1 MKKLIIIFSSIT
13 LLFSC
18 SKKEETVKEEHVIS
32 ANGMQIALTDMQ
44 KKNAKI
50 ESSPLNNQNMG
61 NKILL
66 HGQIDVPPQAM
77 AGVSSNTGGIVKVSR
92 FMEGN
97 YVPRGQTLAVI
108 ENPELAQLQQDYLQ
122 AKSNLGYAQKD
133 YERQKYLN
141 QYQATSQKQMQ
152 KAQNDAQ
159 TQSAAVS
166 GMASKMRAYGIN
178 PNSVSSGNIRKQIAV
193 VSPISGYIS
202 KVNVT
207 LGQFVSP
214 AEVLFEVVNSSK
226 THLALKVFERDLG
239 KISVG
244 QTVFAYSNQ
253 NQEKKYRANVALI
266 GKDFAPDRSVLVHCE
281 LVDNSPVLIPGTFMN
296 AEIETDT
303 QEGYIISDDAVVT
316 WEGKQYIFEEVKKN
330 TYKMFPV
337 TIGNSENGYTQ
348 LLNFTNENASKTF
361 VTKGAYQLLM
371 ALKNVEE

>member
-1 MKKLIIIFSSIT
+1 MKKLIIICSAAA

-32 ANGMQIALTDMQ
+32 ANGTQITLTDLQ

-50 ESSPLNNQNMG
+50 EVSPLNNQNMG

-97 YVPRGQTLAVI
+97 YVSRGQTLAVI

-133 YERQKYLN
+133 YDRQKYLH
-141 QYQATSQKQMQ
+141 QYQATSTKQMQ
-152 KAQNDAQ
+152 KAQNEAQ
-159 TQSAAVS
+159 MQNAAVS
-166 GMASKMRAYGIN
+166 GMASKMRSYGIN
-178 PNSVSSGNIRKQIAV
+178 PISVSSGNIRKQIAV

-202 KVNVT
+202 RVNVT

-214 AEVLFEVVNSSK
+214 AEVLFEVVNSSR

-253 NQEKKYRANVALI
+253 NPEKKYRANVALI

-281 LVDNSPVLIPGTFMN
+281 LVDNSPLLIPGTFMN

-303 QEGYIISDDAVVT
+303 QEGYIVPDDAVVT
-316 WEGKQYIFEEVKKN
+316 WEGKQYIFEEMKKN

-348 LLNFTNENASKTF
+348 LLNFTHENASKTF